1 MVVDWG
7 TSISSNRPSSFI
19 SYNTQAW
26 EKLHLNIL
34 AFFAHPDDETILS
47 GGTLALLGRSGVH
60 VHYLCATRGEGGETG
75 EPSLCDEADLG
86 SMREQELVCAAE
98 RLGASSLTFLDYI
111 DPRVGPD
118 QQLYAYTQNLTLLA
132 GQVATSIRQ
141 FAIDAVITH
150 GSNGEYRHPAHVL
163 THQAGRIAV
172 ESFGKQAP
180 LLYTVQAAFPEHPWP
195 RIANQDDPA
204 HLVLDITPAL
214 AEKTQA
220 ALCHRTQHA
229 LFVRRR
235 SQAAG
240 RQLSVP
246 EVIQRLESLHRVL
259 PPVNDPVEDGLSML
273 LKPYEVN

>member
-1 MVVDWG
+1 
-7 TSISSNRPSSFI
+7 
-19 SYNTQAW
+19 
-26 EKLHLNIL
+26 
-34 AFFAHPDDETILS
+34 
-47 GGTLALLGRSGVH
+47 

-75 EPSLCDEADLG
+75 EPPLCSETELG
-86 SMREQELVCAAE
+86 AVREQELICAVSS
-98 RLGASSLTFLDYI
+98 LGGSSLTFLDYI

-118 QQLYAYTQNLTLLA
+118 QQLYAYAQDLTFLA

-141 FAIDAVITH
+141 FGIHAVITH
-150 GSNGEYRHPAHVL
+150 GSNGEYGHPAHVL
-163 THQAGRIAV
+163 THQAARLAV
-172 ESFGKQAP
+172 GSFGQSTP
-180 LLYTVQAAFPEHPWP
+180 LLYTVAASFPEHPWP
-195 RIANQDDPA
+195 RITNPDDPA

-246 EVIQRLESLHRVL
+246 EVILPLESLHRHL
-259 PPVNDPVEDGLSML
+259 PPINGQVDDEVANL
-273 LKPYEVN
+273 LKPNIVKSET